1 MLSQIL
7 QPSTRRAPPPRVRV
21 TGVSTGHPRVRR
33 TVHSGVSYA
42 YDGQPDCALYLTVS
56 WWIYKDNLRRQRV
69 VLFLFGG

>member
-7 QPSTRRAPPPRVRV
+7 QPSTRLPPPPRV
-21 TGVSTGHPRVRR
+21 TGVSTGHLRVRR
-33 TVHSGVSYA
+33 TVHSGVSYE